1 MGTAAPGVEM
11 GAGEDLTAETAL
23 ERSQRPS
30 TRPTT
35 ACESRATTGEPLW
48 PRFTGWL
55 RRKLRRPGKIYRAAW
70 TRKKELH
77 RKSGLRGGF
86 QMCGHSAASEDVARA
101 RERLGREMRRRRT
114 AAGTLLCTWNRKGW
128 EPRGE

>member
-1 MGTAAPGVEM
+1 SSELLRPDRPPRVNREPPPGS
-11 GAGEDLTAETAL
+11 
-23 ERSQRPS
+23 RSGQGLPGGSVGR
-30 TRPTT
+30 
-35 ACESRATTGEPLW
+35 
-48 PRFTGWL
+48 L
-55 RRKLRRPGKIYRAAW
+55 RRLGKIYRAAW

-101 RERLGREMRRRRT
+101 RERLGRQMGRRRK
-114 AAGTLLCTWNRKGW
+114 AAGTLLCAWHRKGW